1 MPRKRVHRPLSPA
14 QEQTVHL
21 LEWPGLWGGKSV
33 RPTVETTVV
42 IEGVRFVLDPET
54 GRARLIEG
62 DPAKAKPAVDLLK
75 HNGLAT

>member
-21 LEWPGLWGGKSV
+21 LEWPGLWDGKSV
-33 RPTVETTVV
+33 KPEVETSVV

-54 GRARLIEG
+54 GKVKDVEG
-62 DPAKAKPAVDLLK
+62 DEAKAKPAVDLLK
-75 HNGLAT
+75 HNDLT